1 MIEKPDPDLDA
12 KISILY
18 QTGHYMPQIAR
29 RLGLGKEKVRTSL
42 KRTNT
47 QSRTISEAKK
57 IRGDIFLG

>member
-1 MIEKPDPDLDA
+1 MTNASDPDLDA
-12 KISILY
+12 KISVLY
-18 QTGHYMPQIAR
+18 QTGHSMPQIAR

-57 IRGDIFLG
+57 IR